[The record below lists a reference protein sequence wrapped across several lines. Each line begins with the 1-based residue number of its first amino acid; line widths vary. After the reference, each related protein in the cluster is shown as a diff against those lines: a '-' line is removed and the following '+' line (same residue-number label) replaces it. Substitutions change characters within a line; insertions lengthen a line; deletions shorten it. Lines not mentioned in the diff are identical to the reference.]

1 MAIKA
6 FVVDDSAVVR
16 KFLSDTLVAGGIEVV
31 GTASDPLFAWPKME
45 ANWPDVL
52 VLDVEMPR
60 MDGITFLKK
69 VMSERPTP
77 VVMCSTLTEKGCET
91 TLQALAAGAVS
102 FVTKPKMGGKNPLV
116 VLDDADLK
124 QAVELSAQ
132 SCFYST
138 GQRCTASSRIIVTD
152 KIYPAF
158 VEALKVRIEAIKVG
172 AALAAGT
179 DMGPVVSQGQLEQ
192 DLSYVEIG
200 KAEGGNLVSGGS
212 RIACHTGSGHEGYFM
227 APALFADTVPAMR
240 INREEIFGP
249 VASVIRVKDYEEAL
263 HVANDTEFGLSA
275 GIATTA

>member
-1 MAIKA
+1 MGRGRVIGEALVNHPGVAAISFTGSVGVGRGIA
-6 FVVDDSAVVR
+6 AAC
-16 KFLSDTLVAGGIEVV
+16 VASG
-31 GTASDPLFAWPKME
+31 
-45 ANWPDVL
+45 
-52 VLDVEMPR
+52 
-60 MDGITFLKK
+60 KK
-69 VMSERPTP
+69 VQLE
-77 VVMCSTLTEKGCET
+77 
-91 TLQALAAGAVS
+91 
-102 FVTKPKMGGKNPLV
+102 MGGKNPQV

-158 VEALKVRIEAIKVG
+158 VEAIKVG

-275 GIATTA
+275 GIATTTCLLGGARAPATGRASRDAMPRSSSPPSRQPTRWPDRAPAADRHGQNQIGLKTAPLLRN